1 MIKLVVMVVAAMTA
15 LGVNFG
21 PDEHG
26 ILPISFTMPH
36 PPADGLAFTIP
47 LLPAAVGSEA
57 AAGSSPETVS

>member
-21 PDEHG
+21 PDEHR

-36 PPADGLAFTIP
+36 PPADALAFMMP
-47 LLPAAVGSEA
+47 LLPAVGSEA